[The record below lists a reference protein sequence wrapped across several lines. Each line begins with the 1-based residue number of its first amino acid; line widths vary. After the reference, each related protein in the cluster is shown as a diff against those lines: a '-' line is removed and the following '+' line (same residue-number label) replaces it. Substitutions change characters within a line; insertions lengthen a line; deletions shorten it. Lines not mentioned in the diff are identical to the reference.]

1 MRATDAVSIDLIQ
14 ELRLRKWAR
23 EHYVVAAQRGRHWH
37 PIVLE
42 EMQFRDEELR
52 AAQASRNL
60 LCSPY
65 VPLDPGET
73 YYLDEPHDAV
83 PEPKSLPALTGAEVS
98 GGTGIPVRAQLL
110 GGTDIPVC
118 AVTSPLSARRIR
130 Q

>member
-1 MRATDAVSIDLIQ
+1 MPATDAVSIDLIQ

-23 EHYVVAAQRGRHWH
+23 QHYVGHGQRGRNWH

-42 EMQFRDEELR
+42 EMRFRDDELR
-52 AAQASRNL
+52 AAQAGKDH

-65 VPLDPGET
+65 VPLAPLET
-73 YYLDEPHDAV
+73 CYLDEPHDAV
-83 PEPKSLPALTGAEVS
+83 PEPKSLSALTG
-98 GGTGIPVRAQLL
+98 TGHIDSS

-118 AVTSPLSARRIR
+118 AATSAPLSARRIR